1 MKKAFV
7 LLLVIAACGAL
18 ALGQEVRIKDQ
29 KPFFYAYLECTGP
42 YSQMQTKIGE
52 FLEEYFGQGLGPFTG
67 LIALYLN
74 APGQV
79 PEAELKWRIGIP
91 IAKEAQPVAPL
102 QKDVFDHPQ
111 VAFALHVGPYEKIG
125 ETYAKIS
132 AFIDQNG
139 WRMSGPAMEMYL
151 DNPEE
156 TPADKLRTEI
166 SIPVVKK

>member
-1 MKKAFV
+1 MKKAFA
-7 LLLVIAACGAL
+7 LLLAVAVCGAL
-18 ALGQEVRIKDQ
+18 ALGQDVLIKDQ
-29 KPFFYAYLECTGP
+29 RAFFYAYLECTGP
-42 YSQMQTKIGE
+42 YSQMQAKIAE
-52 FLEEYFGQGLGPFTG
+52 FMEEYFSQNLGPFTG
-67 LIALYLN
+67 LITLYLN

-79 PEAELKWRIGIP
+79 PEAGLKWRIGVP
-91 IAKEAQPVAPL
+91 ISKEAQPAAPL

-139 WRMSGPAMEMYL
+139 WRISGPSMEMYL

-156 TPADKLRTEI
+156 TPAEKLRTEI